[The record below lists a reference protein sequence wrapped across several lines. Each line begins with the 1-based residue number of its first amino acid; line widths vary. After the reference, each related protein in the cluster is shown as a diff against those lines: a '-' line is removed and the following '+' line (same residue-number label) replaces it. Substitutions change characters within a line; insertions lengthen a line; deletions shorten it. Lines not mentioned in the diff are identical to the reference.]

1 MDSKDLIQIL
11 KSEPLKF
18 TYDEIEQMMDEELEK
33 DPAEMDTDFIDLCA
47 NVLNQAI
54 EANKENESNNKS
66 NNKKHIKIRI
76 LKIAAI
82 AAILAITIGIAVP
95 VAAKYVDNDTSDKIV
110 QFYEDHF
117 SINLKDGETDAY
129 KHSDENINLI
139 SKLNKSGF
147 DNIILPNAL
156 LADDYTYDVDIVEN
170 NNDLITAVIDFNNQD
185 KNQLI
190 RVIITNHKNGINTI
204 LNNDIQVTSEYDS
217 AKQLNING
225 IDVLIF
231 GNKTNSSILY
241 IDNDTEY
248 DIALNNYNFDSA
260 VEIAESIE

>member
-110 QFYEDHF
+110 QFYEDH
-117 SINLKDGETDAY
+117 
-129 KHSDENINLI
+129 
-139 SKLNKSGF
+139 
-147 DNIILPNAL
+147 
-156 LADDYTYDVDIVEN
+156 TYDVDIVEN

-231 GNKTNSSILY
+231 GSKTNSSILY

>member
-54 EANKENESNNKS
+54 EANNKS

-117 SINLKDGETDAY
+117 SINLK
-129 KHSDENINLI
+129 
-139 SKLNKSGF
+139 
-147 DNIILPNAL
+147 
-156 LADDYTYDVDIVEN
+156 V
-170 NNDLITAVIDFNNQD
+170 
-185 KNQLI
+185 
-190 RVIITNHKNGINTI
+190 
-204 LNNDIQVTSEYDS
+204 
-217 AKQLNING
+217 
-225 IDVLIF
+225 
-231 GNKTNSSILY
+231 
-241 IDNDTEY
+241 
-248 DIALNNYNFDSA
+248 
-260 VEIAESIE
+260 

>member
-54 EANKENESNNKS
+54 EANKEKESNNKS

-117 SINLKDGETDAY
+117 SINLKDGETDAD
-129 KHSDENINLI
+129 KHSDKNIDLI

-147 DNIILPNAL
+147 DHIILPNAL
-156 LADDYTYDVDIVEN
+156 LADDYTYDVDISE
-170 NNDLITAVIDFNNQD
+170 DGEIITAAIVF
-185 KNQLI
+185 KNKVDNSTASAYI
-190 RVIITNHKNGINTI
+190 AKYKNDIISV
-204 LNNDIQVTSEYDS
+204 LNNDTQITSEYDS
-217 AKQLNING
+217 AKQLSING

-241 IDNDTEY
+241 VDNDTEY
-248 DIALNNYNFDSA
+248 DIALNNYDFNSA
-260 VEIAESIE
+260 IEIAESMQ

>member
-1 MDSKDLIQIL
+1 MRRLNMDSKDLIQIL

-54 EANKENESNNKS
+54 EANNKS

-117 SINLKDGETDAY
+117 SINLKDGETDAD
-129 KHSDENINLI
+129 KHSDKNIDLI

-147 DNIILPNAL
+147 DHIILPNAL
-156 LADDYTYDVDIVEN
+156 LADDYTYDVDISE
-170 NNDLITAVIDFNNQD
+170 DGEIITAAIVF
-185 KNQLI
+185 
-190 RVIITNHKNGINTI
+190 
-204 LNNDIQVTSEYDS
+204 
-217 AKQLNING
+217 
-225 IDVLIF
+225 
-231 GNKTNSSILY
+231 
-241 IDNDTEY
+241 
-248 DIALNNYNFDSA
+248 
-260 VEIAESIE
+260 

>member
-117 SINLKDGETDAY
+117 SINLKDGETDAD
-129 KHSDENINLI
+129 KHSDKNIDLI

-147 DNIILPNAL
+147 DHIILPNAL
-156 LADDYTYDVDIVEN
+156 LADDYTYDVDVMEDEN
-170 NNDLITAVIDFNNQD
+170 FITALVDFQNTVDKSVIS
-185 KNQLI
+185 
-190 RVIITNHKNGINTI
+190 VTITKHKNGIETV
-204 LNNDIQVTSEYDS
+204 LNNDKQVTSEYDS

-225 IDVLIF
+225 IDILVF
-231 GNKTNSSILY
+231 GNKENSTITY
-241 IDNDTEY
+241 IDEHTEY
-248 DIALNNYNFDSA
+248 AIDLTNTDFNTAI
-260 VEIAESIE
+260 EIAESIE